1 MGDNLDIFVNQI
13 IDEKG
18 LTGLNEDTRKTVV
31 NELKSALVE
40 QINRAILMNL
50 PDEKLDE
57 LNNLM
62 DQDGFG
68 DADMQK
74 FIAESGVDVN
84 KITAETMLQ
93 FKAFYLGTNTQ
104 GQNMP
109 NTPNA
114 PKNPNAPQNNTG
126 SDWDTLKDADD
137 FVLPEYGKLTVA
149 LVNQDDNLKQK
160 ARFLGENKLAE
171 ELNAH
176 NGIGK
181 ILANIWKGG
190 IARSYYRQKYI
201 NEARHEIIEAES
213 LVLDNNED
221 ERRRYNQS
229 ICKTFVSEVDG
240 VIDEEAGD
248 SRESLLAQNPELHA
262 QIQDIVSR
270 YADGSIKDTE
280 EANRSFNEAIE
291 GLVDGNANEFGEGHL
306 SVSNIRDVAIEA
318 RRRYDNLMTV
328 AEAVGSKLE
337 HDDAME
343 RVMAGFDVLYG
354 NRRTDRLEP
363 KYNKVDNLIDKIQGT
378 KVGCLASP
386 ETVGLAAGAAMSV
399 AEFFGKRAT
408 STMFATIPGLSAAV
422 IGGMKAG
429 ATFEQERFRAK
440 FDLRYGREFDKGE
453 KRREEVMDT
462 IHEHHKATDIM
473 ADLKTRVHEINDMKE
488 AGSDIT
494 EKRDELLSQVA
505 KVKEYLYLEKTGD
518 SVLSFTSELDA
529 PAEQLDLLVYFA
541 QAKDFLKNNGVD
553 NIEERLDDQ
562 SELMENVIDD
572 IEGDIN
578 AANKRARNT
587 KIKRIAKKAGLGFIT
602 GAATGL
608 VMQEVSALMN
618 PNVKGIFES
627 DQDCDYTTRLTA
639 GKKLANLL
647 TGKRAGVTTE
657 STTSFT
663 ANGNI
668 NSEAIS
674 DNSEAFSFAKSED
687 GTYDLVKDGK
697 VIAKGLDWNNET
709 GEMTEQSIKVLQ
721 AQGVNVTATG
731 NQLSQNI
738 EDTVTS
744 TRTIRT
750 SFEDYA
756 KESLNKVKRAFW
768 YDNNT
773 SKIDQNELRCYNYTD
788 PVTGQHGL
796 VTGMTDTG
804 SFHGDHQAVFSEL
817 AKNGE
822 IKLLIS
828 ATSDTQST
836 PIEVTGTL
844 LDNGQ
849 LAFIPE
855 EGSFAEQFFDAD
867 GKFIG
872 KFAEVVQD
880 LGETEDGRDLVA
892 PLATAVGKGL
902 IPEDIITSEDVVETV
917 TREINIPE
925 YLFSVTET
933 VTDNSANLATDFP
946 MLFPIV
952 PDGAMNASRLG
963 RFTKTRTPVRDRG
976 DYGYGNYNGPREY
989 NSYGDVGTGGDGIN
1003 GNSGYQV
1010 IERTSNGYTDD
1021 HEVLQSYGNI
1031 SENIINRK
1039 ALELGTETARY
1050 TDEVRK
1056 ERGDSYANNLET
1068 AVNESKELS
1077 NLDNKVKTIVTIPV
1091 HAPSESKNIYKTLS
1105 FYAQQEGIDMDSMV
1119 VLLDLNWREVE
1130 PGSKADTDLAIAKTR
1145 AEIDRARHDFPNL
1158 RVATFDQEGHKG
1170 IHEVATVMNDV
1181 AMTAINDAI
1190 KSGRMDSDNDVL
1202 IVRNDADIRHMSK
1215 SYIASYQQAAAENT
1229 KTPLFTGTTWFNID
1243 RTHRAPGFGSVLTIE
1258 RMNNLFGALDG
1269 RIHTAGGNFAYR
1281 ASHFAAV
1288 NGYGFE
1294 DDGWTGAGSDDLKIG
1309 YRIEDIMRFAYAER
1323 SDKSGNPEDKDLVDP
1338 STRMLVRVGNATIDT
1353 DDTRYLKFYAADN
1366 DLVTNDAYNNVP
1378 GGYGTNVLRP
1388 ADMKDFR
1395 EFVYDRQRM
1404 NATIDQFER
1413 EMSNFFT
1420 LEGGNSARLSRI
1432 VSWWFNA
1439 PAEGMF
1445 TLEDTG
1451 IEYHGRKQYAFKL
1464 TPRGRARYK
1473 QTLIR
1478 RMGNGYSRDDRN
1490 SMQRAI
1496 SSGEWLSPIEG
1507 KKVVAA

>member
-1 MGDNLDIFVNQI
+1 MP
-13 IDEKG
+13 
-18 LTGLNEDTRKTVV
+18 TGT
-31 NELKSALVE
+31 
-40 QINRAILMNL
+40 
-50 PDEKLDE
+50 
-57 LNNLM
+57 
-62 DQDGFG
+62 
-68 DADMQK
+68 
-74 FIAESGVDVN
+74 
-84 KITAETMLQ
+84 
-93 FKAFYLGTNTQ
+93 
-104 GQNMP
+104 P
-109 NTPNA
+109 NTP
-114 PKNPNAPQNNTG
+114 KDPNNQPAG
-126 SDWDTLKDADD
+126 SDWDVLKDPIVDD
-137 FVLPEYGKLTVA
+137 YVLPEFGKLTLA
-149 LVNQDDNLKQK
+149 LVNQDEELKQK
-160 ARFLGENKLAE
+160 ARFIGENKLAE
-171 ELNAH
+171 ELNSH
-176 NGIGK
+176 KGLGK
-181 ILANIWKGG
+181 ILTNIWKGG

-201 NEARHEIIEAES
+201 NEARHDIMEAKS

-262 QIQDIVSR
+262 KIQNIVER

-280 EANRSFNEAIE
+280 EANREFNEAIE
-291 GLVDGNANEFGEGHL
+291 GLKDENENEFGEGHL
-306 SVSNIRDVAIEA
+306 SVSNIRDIAIEA
-318 RRRYDNLMTV
+318 RKRYDDLMTV
-328 AEAVGSKLE
+328 ANAVGSKLE
-337 HDDAME
+337 HDDAIE

-354 NRRTDRLEP
+354 NRQTDRLEP
-363 KYNKVDNLIDKIQGT
+363 KYNKVDKLIDKIQGS

-386 ETVGLAAGAAMSV
+386 EAVGLAAGAAMSV

-440 FDLRYGREFDKGE
+440 FDLRYGRDFDEKD
-453 KRREEVMDT
+453 KRRKEVMDT
-462 IHEHHKATDIM
+462 IHEHHKASDVM
-473 ADLKTRVHEINDMKE
+473 ADLKSRVHEINDLK
-488 AGSDIT
+488 ANGSDIS
-494 EKRDELLSQVA
+494 EKRDELLEQVA
-505 KVKEYLYLEKTGD
+505 RVKEYLHLEKTGD

-553 NIEERLDDQ
+553 DIEDQLDEK

-572 IEGDIN
+572 IEGNIRD
-578 AANKRARNT
+578 ADKLAKKT
-587 KIKRIAKKAGLGFIT
+587 KIKRIAKKAGIGFLT

-618 PNVKGIFES
+618 PNVKGIFEN

-647 TGKRAGVTTE
+647 SGKRAGVATENTTE
-657 STTSFT
+657 FT
-663 ANGNI
+663 ANANV
-668 NSEAIS
+668 NSDVIS
-674 DNSEAFSFAKSED
+674 DSSKNFSFAKGDD
-687 GTYDLVKDGK
+687 GTYTLMKDGHE
-697 VIAKGLDWNNET
+697 VAKGIDWNNET
-709 GEMTEQSIKVLQ
+709 GEMTENSINILK
-721 AQGVNVTATG
+721 AQGINVQTTG
-731 NQLSQNI
+731 NSFTSHIEEPNI
-738 EDTVTS
+738 RTQ
-744 TRTIRT
+744 TIRT
-750 SFEDYA
+750 SFEEYA
-756 KESLNKVKRAFW
+756 KENLQKVKRAFW
-768 YDNNT
+768 YDNDT
-773 SKIDQNELRCYNYTD
+773 TKFDQNELRCYNYTD

-796 VTGMTDTG
+796 VTGMTDSG

-849 LAFIPE
+849 LAFVPE

-880 LGETEDGRDLVA
+880 LGETEDGRDLIA

-902 IPEDIITSEDVVETV
+902 IPEDIITTEEIVDVV
-917 TREINIPE
+917 TRDINIPE

-933 VTDNSANLATDFP
+933 AVDNSVDLATDFP

-963 RFTKTRTPVRDRG
+963 KFTRTRTPVRDRS
-976 DYGYGNYNGPREY
+976 DYGYGNYNGPR
-989 NSYGDVGTGGDGIN
+989 SYSGDSANYSGYDSRNDDIGTGGDIYGD
-1003 GNSGYQV
+1003 SGYRV
-1010 IERTSNGYTDD
+1010 VERTNNGYTDD
-1021 HEVLQSYGNI
+1021 HESLKNFGNI
-1031 SENIINRK
+1031 SKNIIDRK
-1039 ALELGTETARY
+1039 ALELGDETARY
-1050 TDEVRK
+1050 TAKVRK
-1056 ERGDSYANNLET
+1056 ERGDNYADNLET
-1068 AVNESKELS
+1068 QVKNSKELS
-1077 NLDNKVKTIVTIPV
+1077 NLDNNVKTIITIPV
-1091 HAPSESKNIYKTLS
+1091 HAPSESENIYKTLS
-1105 FYAQQEGIDMDSMV
+1105 FYAQQEGVDMKSMV
-1119 VLLDLNWREVE
+1119 VLLDLNWRETE
-1130 PGSKADTDLAIAKTR
+1130 PGNKADVDLAIAKTR
-1145 AEIDRARHDFPNL
+1145 AEIDRARHDFPDL
-1158 RVATFDQEGHKG
+1158 KVATFDQEGHKG

-1181 AMTAINDAI
+1181 AMTAIDDAI
-1190 KSGRMDSDNDVL
+1190 KSGRMDSANDVL
-1202 IVRNDADIRHMSK
+1202 IVRNDADIRHMNK
-1215 SYIASYQQAAAENT
+1215 NYIASFQEAASENT

-1309 YRIEDIMRFAYAER
+1309 YRIEDIMRFAYNER

-1353 DDTRYLKFYAADN
+1353 DDTRYLKFYAANN

-1395 EFVYDRQRM
+1395 EFIYDRQRL

-1413 EMSNFFT
+1413 EMSNFYT
-1420 LEGGNSARLSRI
+1420 LEGGNSERLSRI
-1432 VSWWFNA
+1432 VSWWFSA
-1439 PAEGMF
+1439 PAESMF

-1451 IEYHGRKQYAFKL
+1451 VEYHGRRQFRFKL

-1473 QTLIR
+1473 QTLR
-1478 RMGNGYSRDDRN
+1478 ERMGNGYSRDDRN

-1496 SSGEWLSPIEG
+1496 SSGEWLSPLEG
-1507 KKVVAA
+1507 KTKLAA